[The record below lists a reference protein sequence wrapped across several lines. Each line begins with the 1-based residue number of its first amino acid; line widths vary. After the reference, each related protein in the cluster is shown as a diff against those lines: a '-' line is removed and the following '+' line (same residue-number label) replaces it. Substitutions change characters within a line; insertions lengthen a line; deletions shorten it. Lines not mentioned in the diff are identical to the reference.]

1 VPQFNRT
8 IDSRATRL
16 SLARTAAQ
24 LAILG
29 GLAAAG
35 WFCLAPRLPAQEL
48 GSRTKAAA
56 KSESS
61 APSDEDINRWIRELS
76 HDSYAV
82 RQEAVARLLA
92 TGTPAR
98 RALLEIVDGPD
109 PETRTA
115 ARRLVSLIDRS
126 EFQRKLEA
134 FAADGDGNQ
143 KHSLPGWEQ
152 FQKLVGGDSAA
163 RALFVDMQ
171 RQEGAI
177 LSAVFGVSKHP
188 PEELWEARLQ
198 RVTQWRAMASER
210 GAAPPL
216 GSCVAML
223 FLGSVSEVTVSDTAA
238 QLTQSIV
245 ESAQIREAMQNEK
258 TQEPV
263 RKLVVGWLLNCSNK
277 NENVL
282 RQRLT
287 MISANGLVQALPLAL
302 AIVGGDPQYLHVQPL
317 ARAEA
322 ALIVGQLG
330 KREHIDR
337 LEPLLEDTTVC
348 LQSPTPVPGQPA
360 HTVQV
365 RDVALVVMLQLT
377 QQNAADYGYLNAR
390 LQPTRTFQMQTLF
403 RDSDEE
409 RAKAIAKWR
418 EWWALHKGDKVAGP
432 NANAKIVPEKPTA
445 SDAEPSQLPDRTTRE

>member
-1 VPQFNRT
+1 LTRT
-8 IDSRATRL
+8 IDSRTTRL
-16 SLARTAAQ
+16 SLARTAAR

-29 GLAAAG
+29 GVAAG
-35 WFCLAPRLPAQEL
+35 WLCLAPCLPAQEL
-48 GSRTKAAA
+48 GSGAKAAA
-56 KSESS
+56 QSESKDPS
-61 APSDEDINRWIRELS
+61 AEEINLWIVELS

-82 RQEAVARLLA
+82 RQEAAARLLA

-98 RALLEIVDGPD
+98 SPLLEIVDGPD
-109 PETRTA
+109 PETRAA

-126 EFQRKLEA
+126 ELHRRLEA
-134 FAADGDGNQ
+134 FAADVDGRQ
-143 KHSLPGWEQ
+143 KLSLPGWEQ
-152 FQKLVGGDSAA
+152 FQKLVGSDSAA

-177 LSAVFGVSKHP
+177 LSAVFGVSKRP

-198 RVTQWRAMASER
+198 RLSQWRAMASER
-210 GAAPPL
+210 GAAPSL

-223 FLGSVSEVTVSDTAA
+223 FLGSVSKLTVSDTAA
-238 QLTQSIV
+238 QLTESIV
-245 ESAQIREAMQNEK
+245 ESAQIREALQNEK
-258 TQEPV
+258 TREPV
-263 RKLVVGWLLNCSNK
+263 RKLVVGWLLNCPNK
-277 NENVL
+277 NENIL

-302 AIVGGDPQYLHVQPL
+302 AIVGGDPQYLRVQPL
-317 ARAEA
+317 AKAEA

-330 KREHIDR
+330 KREHIDQ
-337 LEPLLEDTTVC
+337 LESLLEDTTVC

-418 EWWALHKGDKVAGP
+418 QWWVVHKGDKVAEP
-432 NANAKIVPEKPTA
+432 KAK
-445 SDAEPSQLPDRTTRE
+445 LPPD